1 MDPIEVSQDGHDYN
15 HLGISKRP
23 VRSGMGVV
31 GVPDLG
37 FVMAQRDDVGIIKPQ
52 RGVSRDLQKGL
63 EYFSSV
69 DWTRE
74 LIDNH
79 GYEPTSIS
87 FREGVMGPRED
98 TYFGVTLNTP
108 ETFSHWICLLHR
120 RFPNNTKDR
129 TLTNKNSHPAPPSP
143 ASSPDCVFLLKL
155 GTGLWGFRDTM
166 HGGAICSILDQ
177 TMSLC
182 AGAHRQT
189 IPEFGGNLHTATL
202 QVDFRKPILVPE
214 IIYVEC
220 WMECRDRKKWMIK
233 GCIKD
238 ATGTILAQGK
248 GLWVLTRPV
257 KL

>member
-1 MDPIEVSQDGHDYN
+1 MSQDGHDYKI
-15 HLGISKRP
+15 LDISKRP
-23 VRSGMGVV
+23 VRSWMGVV
-31 GVPDLG
+31 GVIDLV
-37 FVMAQRDDVGIIKPQ
+37 FVMAQRDDVGIIKTHG
-52 RGVSRDLQKGL
+52 GVSRDLQEGL

-69 DWTRE
+69 NWTRE

-79 GYEPTSIS
+79 DYEPTSIS

-120 RFPNNTKDR
+120 RFPPKNRDR
-129 TLTNKNSHPAPPSP
+129 TLINKSTHPAPPSP
-143 ASSPDCVFLLKL
+143 TSSPDCIFLLKL
-155 GTGLWGFRDTM
+155 GMHLWGFRDTM

-189 IPEFGGNLHTATL
+189 FPELEGNLHTATL

-220 WMECRDRKKWMIK
+220 WMETRDRTKWMIK

-238 ATGTILAQGK
+238 ATRTILAQGK
-248 GLWVLTRPV
+248 GLWILTRPA